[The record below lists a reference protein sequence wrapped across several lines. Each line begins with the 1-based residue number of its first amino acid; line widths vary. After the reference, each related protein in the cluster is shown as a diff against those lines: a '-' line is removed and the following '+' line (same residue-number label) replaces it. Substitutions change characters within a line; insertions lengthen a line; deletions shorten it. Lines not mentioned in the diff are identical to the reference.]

1 MTQEPNAEQR
11 IFAGAVEIPT
21 EAERAAYLLKACG
34 DNAAL
39 KQSLEG
45 LLRAYFA
52 EENFIAPQVPDDV
65 EREDSVLI
73 EGPGTT
79 IGRYSLMEQIGE
91 GGFGVVY
98 MAAQEQPVRRKV
110 ALKIIKLGMDTRQ
123 VIARFEAERQ
133 ALAMMDHPHIAKVLD
148 AGATDTGRPYFVME
162 LVRGI
167 PITEFCEENRLAIK
181 ERLELFLRVCHAIQ
195 HAHQKGV
202 IHRDLKPSN
211 VLVTLNDGV
220 PHPMVIDFGV
230 AKAIAEPLTDK
241 TLYTRFAQMVGT
253 PAYMSP
259 EQAEMSK
266 QDVDTRSD
274 VYSLGILLYE
284 LLTGTTPF
292 PEARLRETG
301 FAEIQRII
309 TTEEPERPSTR
320 LTRLLGSTRAP
331 ACPRPAPPPVGSGGG
346 PRVCNE
352 AGFDEGVES
361 GPRGR
366 GRSPFRSRR
375 RALDSDLDWIVL
387 KAIEKDRNRRYE
399 TANGLAA
406 DIQRYLANE
415 PVTAKPPSAAYRL
428 TKFVQ
433 RNRVGVLAG
442 AAVVVTLV
450 LATFTSTALA
460 IRASQAER
468 GMREEKERTVEESRR
483 ARRNLYF
490 AEIKLAN
497 QALAEQNPGQTLKL
511 LEQHIPAEDT
521 AEDFRGWEWYYLWN
535 QVRPD
540 SSIELGTHDTV
551 IRSVAFS
558 PSAELAASSDYAGG
572 ISVWEVPTRRRF
584 YHGEEGAIVNEVRFF
599 SEDILLAGDDSGNLT
614 FHDIRMGDRIRK
626 VGLPAAVRAISL
638 SPQQDQLAVLIGGPE
653 APAKTIVWSLSPAS
667 PEQPVATLTLAHTL
681 ESPAS
686 GFWPYIA
693 GALAYSPTGR
703 ELAVGEVTG
712 TVRVYDRA
720 TGALRQT
727 LRAYATQGAVAT
739 LAFSPDGQWLA
750 ANGQRGEA
758 DDTVIVW
765 DTRSWEEVVV
775 LPGHARSARSLAFSP
790 ENDFLLVVSGDQ
802 ILRRWNTANWSLQ
815 RTFLGHRGPLNSL
828 ALAPSG
834 GHAISAGADA
844 RVLLWDLTESNPRLA
859 PIVLPQLRGFEFSP
873 TRGLLATLE
882 GSAAN
887 PHFNSVVLREPPD
900 YQVRTDLPLLGAQVL
915 DVAFSSDGRLL
926 AGLSVDAVR
935 IWDMDA
941 RQVSAEGTLPAS
953 DSRVLAGFS
962 ADGEHLLLVD
972 RYHRVTVWNLQE
984 ETIQNTWSTRREE
997 CPPMYFDK
1005 RSLAFHAPSDTL
1017 VLSGFGSASIWDTET
1032 RTCRGSLKGHGIW
1045 YVEPAISPDGG
1056 LIATLGEEGD
1066 RLVRLWDR
1074 RTLQQVGQ
1082 LRTPSHPILCPGFS
1096 PDRKRLVIGRY
1107 KYGDI
1112 GIYDL
1117 ETGIQI
1123 VGIPSGITEI
1133 SRRSQWSPDG
1143 NTLVVAGSGG
1153 GVIWRT
1159 SSRGSIQVQP

>member
-1 MTQEPNAEQR
+1 MTLEPNAEQR
-11 IFAGAVEIPT
+11 LFA
-21 EAERAAYLLKACG
+21 EAIELASDEERTAFLRKACG
-34 DNAAL
+34 DDTTL
-39 KQSLEG
+39 KQGVEA
-45 LLRAYFA
+45 LLRACFT
-52 EENFIAPQVPDDV
+52 EENFIQPLVPDDV
-65 EREDSVLI
+65 EREATVII
-73 EGPGTT
+73 EGPGTV
-79 IGRYSLMEQIGE
+79 IGHYKLLERIGE

-98 MAAQEQPVRRKV
+98 LAAQEEPVRRQV

-133 ALAMMDHPHIAKVLD
+133 ALAMMDHPNIAKVLD
-148 AGATDTGRPYFVME
+148 AGATETGRPYFVME
-162 LVRGI
+162 LVRGL
-167 PITEFCEENRLAIK
+167 PITQFCEENRLPLK

-202 IHRDLKPSN
+202 IHRDIKPSN
-211 VLVTLNDGV
+211 VLVTMNDGV

-241 TLYTRFAQMVGT
+241 TLYTRFAQMIGT

-284 LLTGTTPF
+284 LLTGSTPF
-292 PEARLRETG
+292 PEKRLREAG

-320 LTRLLGSTRAP
+320 LTRLLGSARGP
-331 ACPRPAPPPVGSGGG
+331 ACPRPAPPPVGSGKG
-346 PRVCNE
+346 PRTGGE

-361 GPRGR
+361 RPRGR
-366 GRSPFRSRR
+366 VRSPLRR
-375 RALDSDLDWIVL
+375 RRSLNSDLDWIVL

-428 TKFVQ
+428 SKFVQ
-433 RNRVGVLAG
+433 RNRVGVLAA
-442 AAVVVTLV
+442 AAVAVTLL
-450 LATFTSTALA
+450 LATILSTALA
-460 IRASQAER
+460 IRAIQAER
-468 GMREEKERTVEESRR
+468 GMSEEKERTAKEARR
-483 ARRNLYF
+483 ASRNLYF

-497 QALAEQNPGQTLKL
+497 QAIAEQNPGHALKL
-511 LEQHIPAEDT
+511 LERYIPAEDT
-521 AEDFRGWEWYYLWN
+521 AESFRGWEWYYLWN

-540 SSIELGTHDTV
+540 PSIELGTHETE

-558 PSAELAASSDYAGG
+558 PSGELAASSDYAGG
-572 ISVWEVPTRRRF
+572 ISVWEVPTHRRS
-584 YHGEEGAIVNEVRFF
+584 YHGKEGAIVNEVRFF

-614 FHDIRMGDRIRK
+614 FHNIRKGDRIRK

-653 APAKTIVWSLSPAS
+653 APAKTIVWSLAPAS
-667 PEQPVATLTLAHTL
+667 PEQPVATLTLAHTM

-703 ELAVGEVTG
+703 ELAVGEVSG
-712 TVRVYDRA
+712 TVRVYDCA
-720 TGALRQT
+720 TGALSQT
-727 LRAYATQGAVAT
+727 LRAHATQGAVAT
-739 LAFSPDGQWLA
+739 LAFSPGGQWLA

-758 DDTVIVW
+758 DDAVVVW
-765 DTRSWEEVVV
+765 DTRTWEEVAV
-775 LPGHARSARSLAFSP
+775 LRGHARMARSLAFSHG
-790 ENDFLLVVSGDQ
+790 NDFLLVASGDQ
-802 ILRRWNTANWSLQ
+802 LIRQWNTTDWSLR
-815 RTFLGHRGPLNSL
+815 RTFLGHRGPLNCL

-834 GHAISAGADA
+834 ARVISAGVDA
-844 RVLLWDLTESNPRLA
+844 SVLLWQLTESNPRLE

-873 TRGLLATLE
+873 TSGLLATIE
-882 GSAAN
+882 GGAAH
-887 PHFNSVVLREPPD
+887 PHFNRVLLRVPPD
-900 YQVRTDLPLLGAQVL
+900 YQVRTDLPLLGGQVR
-915 DVAFSSDGRLL
+915 DTAFSSDGRLL

-962 ADGEHLLLVD
+962 ADAEHLLLVD

-997 CPPMYFDK
+997 CPPMYFDNG
-1005 RSLAFHAPSDTL
+1005 SLAFHAPSNTL
-1017 VLSGFGSASIWDTET
+1017 VLGGFGSASVWDTET

-1066 RLVRLWDR
+1066 RQVRLWDR

-1082 LRTPSHPILCPGFS
+1082 LGTPSHPILCPAFS
-1096 PDRKRLVIGRY
+1096 PDRRRLVIGRY

-1112 GIYDL
+1112 GIYDS
-1117 ETGIQI
+1117 ETGIEI
-1123 VGIPSGITEI
+1123 LRIPSGITEI
-1133 SRRSQWSPDG
+1133 SRHTQWSPDG
-1143 NTLVVAGSGG
+1143 STLVVAGSGG

-1159 SSRGSIQVQP
+1159 SSRDSRQVQP